1 MHRNVRYNKD
11 AMINRI
17 LLCVDASQYSL
28 TAADYALLLAQ
39 KTGASVVALH
49 VLDIRMIEGPY
60 IADLG
65 GALGAQPYLALFP
78 QIQTIQKEKSELIMQ
93 ALKGRFEGTSVPIEC
108 EVVSSHLVPE
118 ILEREKTADLVI
130 LGKRGEHSPENTD
143 LLGPSVEWIVRRSV
157 KPCLVTPW
165 RVRAIERV
173 LAAFDG
179 SDHSRKAVSTA
190 LDLVKA
196 MNLSLEIATVCPPGE
211 VEAEWKAILDDG
223 VALVRDSGVAV
234 TPHLLHGHPGEE
246 ITRFCSDAEFDLL
259 VIGAYGHTR
268 IREFL
273 LGSTTFQILLSAEIP
288 VYLIR

>member
-1 MHRNVRYNKD
+1 
-11 AMINRI
+11 MINRI
-17 LLCVDASQYSL
+17 LLCVDGSQYSL
-28 TAADYALLLAQ
+28 TAGDYALQLAE
-39 KTGASVVALH
+39 KIGANVDALH

-78 QIQTIQKEKSELIMQ
+78 QIQMIQKEKSELIMKT
-93 ALKGRFEGTSVPIEC
+93 LKDKFEGRSVALEC

-118 ILEREKTADLVI
+118 VLEREKTADLVI
-130 LGKRGEHSPENTD
+130 IGKRGEHSPENAD

-165 RVRAIERV
+165 RVKSLERV
-173 LAAFDG
+173 LAAYDG
-179 SDHSRKAVSTA
+179 SDHARKAISMA

-196 MNLSLEIATVCPPGE
+196 MKLTLAVTAVCPPGE
-211 VEAEWKAILDDG
+211 SAADWQRILDEG
-223 VALVRDSGVAV
+223 VRLVEESGVEV
-234 TPHLLHGHPGEE
+234 TPFLLHGYPADQ
-246 ITRFCSDAEFDLL
+246 ITHFCSDSEFDLL

-273 LGSTTFQILLSAEIP
+273 LGSTTFQILLNAEIP
-288 VYLIR
+288 VFLIR

>member
-1 MHRNVRYNKD
+1 ML
-11 AMINRI
+11 NRI
-17 LLCVDASQYSL
+17 LLCVDGSQYSL
-28 TAADYALLLAQ
+28 TAADYALTLAE
-39 KTGASVVALH
+39 KTGASVDALH

-78 QIQTIQKEKSELIMQ
+78 QIQTIQKEKSELIM
-93 ALKGRFEGTSVPIEC
+93 KTVRERFEKTSVPLTC
-108 EVVSSHLVPE
+108 EVVSSHLLPE
-118 ILEREKTADLVI
+118 VLEREKAADLVI
-130 LGKRGEHSPENTD
+130 LGKRGEHSPENMD

-165 RVRAIERV
+165 RARAIERV
-173 LAAFDG
+173 LAAYDG
-179 SDHSRKAVSTA
+179 SEHARKAVITA

-196 MNLSLEIATVCPPGE
+196 MKLSLEIATVCPPGE
-211 VEAEWKAILDDG
+211 IEAEWRGVLDDG
-223 VALVRDSGVAV
+223 VALVRASGVEV
-234 TPHLLHGHPGEE
+234 TPHFLHGHPAEE
-246 ITRFCSDAEFDLL
+246 ITRFCSDSEFDLL